1 MDCID
6 AQALMGAMLDGELS
20 PEEETALHTHMETCE
35 RCRCYYAL
43 LQALQGAPEAD
54 APDPPADLTE
64 RIMTSVRA
72 AAPPVTP
79 IKKKAR
85 ILGFPARSLALAAAA
100 ALVILIGWSGGAL
113 FRNKGAAPDAAKP
126 MLAAA
131 APAAEESVEM
141 EESAE
146 DPETPKNGVN
156 ADYGVSAES
165 AAAGSVPA
173 ENDAAQNASMSL
185 FRTDQTMEAAFDAL
199 PVPFTLWDGEEKMS
213 EGADC
218 GKLNALAYQSDV
230 VFPAPEREPD
240 YTLRDEAGEILWS
253 LWKDGDQLLLCRDG
267 DTAASLRAQ
276 TVWDTL
282 GIEP

>member
-6 AQALMGAMLDGELS
+6 MQALMGAMLDGELS
-20 PEEETALHTHMETCE
+20 QEEEASLHTHLETCE
-35 RCRCYYAL
+35 RCRSYYAL
-43 LQALQGAPEAD
+43 LQALRGAPEAD

-64 RIMTSVRA
+64 RIMASVRA
-72 AAPPVTP
+72 AAPHTTP

-100 ALVILIGWSGGAL
+100 ALVLLAGWSGGRL
-113 FRNKGAAPDAAKP
+113 FRSKGAAPDEAKP

-131 APAAEESVEM
+131 APAAEESA
-141 EESAE
+141 EE
-146 DPETPKNGVN
+146 PETPKNGVT
-156 ADYGVSAES
+156 ADYGAPAES

-173 ENDAAQNASMSL
+173 ENGAVGNAAMSL
-185 FRTDQTMEAAFDAL
+185 FRADQTMEEAFDVL

-218 GKLNALAYQSDV
+218 GELNALAYQADG

-240 YTLRDEAGEILWS
+240 YTLRDKEGEILWS
-253 LWKDGDQLLLCRDG
+253 LWKDGDQLLLCKDG
-267 DTAASLRAQ
+267 DTAASMKAEA
-276 TVWDTL
+276 VWDAL